1 MSTGFLQFGHKIF
14 DRNPRSVSILGTP
27 ARISSSKYIPKS
39 SPGNLL
45 AWHRGQTKHG
55 MSKTETATT
64 RDLPPKAP
72 TLVSCI
78 GVLHVLHFGGLSP
91 SRGIVAL
98 DLIIRMPGTGSEL
111 FQFDSGASE
120 VGVVC
125 KSEPQFMQNKFP
137 CDGRNQEYSS
147 HVGQKLFVPLTK

>member
-1 MSTGFLQFGHKIF
+1 MSTGFLQFGHNIF

-55 MSKTETATT
+55 MSKEETATT

-78 GVLHVLHFGGLSP
+78 GVLHVLHFGGLTP

-120 VGVVC
+120 VGVVSNLHRNLC
-125 KSEPQFMQNKFP
+125 KTT
-137 CDGRNQEYSS
+137 S
-147 HVGQKLFVPLTK
+147 HVMDETKNIRHMWDRNCSFL